1 MPKRP
6 KKLVMFRVSEYQMLM
21 GCRDGG
27 KNYPLGSE
35 GLVVSGKRGKRVFQP
50 GGCAEESYLKNFQKK
65 MLGTFFPILE
75 HCS

>member
-35 GLVVSGKRGKRVFQP
+35 GLVVSGKRGKRVFQQ
-50 GGCAEESYLKNFQKK
+50 GGCAEESYLKNFLKENAWY
-65 MLGTFFPILE
+65 LFPN
-75 HCS
+75 S

>member
-6 KKLVMFRVSEYQMLM
+6 NKLVMFRVSGHQMLM

-35 GLVVSGKRGKRVFQP
+35 GLVVSGET
-50 GGCAEESYLKNFQKK
+50 GGNGCFSKVDVLRN
-65 MLGTFFPILE
+65 PILKTSLKE
-75 HCS
+75 NAWYLFPNS